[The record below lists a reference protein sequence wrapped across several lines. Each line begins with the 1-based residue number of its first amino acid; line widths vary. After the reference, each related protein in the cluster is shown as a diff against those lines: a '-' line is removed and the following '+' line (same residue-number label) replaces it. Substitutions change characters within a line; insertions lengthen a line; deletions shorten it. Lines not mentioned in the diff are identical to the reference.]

1 MRSKKMKNNNALFR
15 YIASSAY
22 RVSAICSLALC
33 VVFVSAAA
41 VNAQLP
47 SSYGKAQVIN
57 GQLKFASTATS
68 TYRST
73 MSSGSTAR
81 ILLFEPL
88 GDKLVKVDYITKY
101 PNIHLSLRVNGHSY
115 AMCLIHPKPKD
126 DGQNNGPVRITGS
139 GVLRMNATTPI
150 QIKAAIEEAKKKAEE
165 KKEEEKKDEQKA
177 DEQKADEQKKEDEPK
192 KEEEQKTEEAKKSDQ
207 IFPIIVLLQDKS
219 GVIQFLAQIDE
230 NTLLEYQVKNL
241 WELFIIIPDS
251 CKKDLF
257 ELMKY
262 YNPSVFTS
270 EQNINHRIYNAISK
284 SVPIDAN
291 VQNEYKQLI
300 DDLSSD
306 VYMKRIAASDRI
318 KKEGINFL
326 AFAQNLD
333 MSQLEPE
340 AQVRLARFLE
350 QESYVSESDSIED
363 MSVLFANS
371 LYANIPLLESDNPPF
386 YTIAQE
392 RLKAKL
398 GDSFQYDKSAPDD
411 VRAAQIQEL
420 KTKLHFP
427 KPNIIQMDEH
437 TKKRFQDLTE
447 AILDQSYSVF
457 KF

>member
-1 MRSKKMKNNNALFR
+1 MKNNNALFR
-15 YIASSAY
+15 RIASSAY
-22 RVSAICSLALC
+22 KISMICSLALC
-33 VVFVSAAA
+33 VVLVSAAA

-47 SSYGKAQVIN
+47 SSYGKPQVIN

-68 TYRST
+68 TFRST
-73 MSSGSTAR
+73 MTSGNTVR
-81 ILLFEPL
+81 ILLCEPL

-101 PNIHLSLRVNGHSY
+101 PNIHLALRINGYNY
-115 AMCLIHPKPKD
+115 AMCLVHPKPKD
-126 DGQNNGPVRITGS
+126 DGVQNNGPVRIS
-139 GVLRMNATTPI
+139 GARVLNLPANAPI
-150 QIKAAIEEAKKKAEE
+150 QIKKAVEEA
-165 KKEEEKKDEQKA
+165 KKEEEKKA
-177 DEQKADEQKKEDEPK
+177 EQKADEQKKE
-192 KEEEQKTEEAKKSDQ
+192 EEQKKEGEQKKDEEQKNEEAKKSDQ
-207 IFPIIVLLQDKS
+207 IFPVIVLLQDKS
-219 GVIQFLAQIDE
+219 GVIQFLAQTDE

-262 YNPSVFTS
+262 YNPSVFTN
-270 EQNINHRIYNAISK
+270 EQNVNHRIYNAISK
-284 SVPIDAN
+284 SVPISAN
-291 VQNEYKQLI
+291 IQNEYKQLI

-306 VYMKRIAASDRI
+306 VYMKRVIAMDRI
-318 KKEGINFL
+318 RKEGINFH
-326 AFAQNLD
+326 AFTQNLD

-340 AQVRLARFLE
+340 AQVRLGRFLE

-371 LYANIPLLESDNPPF
+371 LYAFIPLLESDNPPF
-386 YTIAQE
+386 FTIAQQRIRE
-392 RLKAKL
+392 KL

-427 KPNIIQMDEH
+427 KPNTIQMDEH
-437 TKKRFQDLTE
+437 TQKRFKDLTE

>member
-1 MRSKKMKNNNALFR
+1 MRSKKMKNNIALFR
-15 YIASSAY
+15 YIASSSY
-22 RVSAICSLALC
+22 RVSRICSLALC
-33 VVFVSAAA
+33 IVLVSAAA

-73 MSSGSTAR
+73 MTSGSAAR

-101 PNIHLSLRVNGHSY
+101 PDINLSLRVNGYDY
-115 AMCLIHPKPKD
+115 AMCLMHVKPKE
-126 DGQNNGPVRITGS
+126 GGVQNNGPVRITGS
-139 GVLRMNATTPI
+139 GVLRLNAAAPI
-150 QIKAAIEEAKKKAEE
+150 QIKNAVEEAKKKEE
-165 KKEEEKKDEQKA
+165 AKKEEEKKAEQKS
-177 DEQKADEQKKEDEPK
+177 DEQKKEDDQK

-219 GVIQFLAQIDE
+219 GVIQFLAQTDE

-262 YNPSVFTS
+262 YNPSVFTN
-270 EQNINHRIYNAISK
+270 EQNNIHRIYNAISK
-284 SVPIDAN
+284 SVPINPN

-306 VYMKRIAASDRI
+306 VYMKRVAAMNRI
-318 KKEGINFL
+318 QKEGINFH
-326 AFAQNLD
+326 AYAQNLD
-333 MSQLEPE
+333 LSQLEPE

-386 YTIAQE
+386 FTIAQQRIRE
-392 RLKAKL
+392 KL
-398 GDSFQYDKSAPDD
+398 GDSFQFDKSAPDD
-411 VRAAQIQEL
+411 VRTAQIQEL
-420 KTKLHFP
+420 KTKLNFP
-427 KPNIIQMDEH
+427 KPRTIQMDEH
-437 TKKRFQDLTE
+437 NKKRFKELTE
-447 AILDQSYSVF
+447 AIFDQNISVF